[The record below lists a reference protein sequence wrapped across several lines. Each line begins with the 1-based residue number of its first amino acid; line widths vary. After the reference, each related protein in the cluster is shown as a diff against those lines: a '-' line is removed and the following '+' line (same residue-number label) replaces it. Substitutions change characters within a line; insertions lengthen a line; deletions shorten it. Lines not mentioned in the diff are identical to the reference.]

1 MAARQQSRKE
11 ELIHRLASSR
21 AALRIPDTRQLV
33 TQSKQ
38 LAHAVGRLPATVQA
52 RPART
57 ALIVAGV
64 ACLVALVAKPRRRKK
79 RERAA
84 AALALKAS
92 GTVPRQLLTWSLTL
106 LQPLARVWLTEQTRR
121 WMKRK
126 KRL

>member
-11 ELIHRLASSR
+11 ELIHRLANSR
-21 AALRIPDTRQLV
+21 STLRLPDTRQLV

-38 LAHAVGRLPATVQA
+38 LAHAASKLPATVQA

-57 ALIVAGV
+57 ILIVAGV
-64 ACLVALVAKPRRRKK
+64 ACIATIVAKPRRRKK
-79 RERAA
+79 KQQAE
-84 AALALKAS
+84 AALKENS
-92 GTVPRQLLTWSLTL
+92 TVPRQLLTWSLTL
-106 LQPLARVWLTEQTRR
+106 LQPLVRVWLTEQTRR